1 MKELLKKTLMEY
13 VQQIIQF
20 EKFIYKSIIKYFL
33 KEYFLNIY
41 LKLSLEN
48 NF

>member
-1 MKELLKKTLMEY
+1 MEY

-33 KEYFLNIY
+33 KEYFLKY
-41 LKLSLEN
+41 LSKIIIKRYI
-48 NF
+48 